1 MLRVVDGFGI
11 GLVPLRWR
19 PMWAMTAP
27 VSLGRCTSPQSCR
40 WMRRA
45 RVQNNALAP
54 APVNVNAAPDSAIW
68 LGALTF
74 ER

>member
-1 MLRVVDGFGI
+1 V
-11 GLVPLRWR
+11 R
-19 PMWAMTAP
+19 P
-27 VSLGRCTSPQSCR
+27 
-40 WMRRA
+40 A
-45 RVQNNALAP
+45 RIQNNVLAP